1 VPTAKWPRHHPH
13 PPSAHLSPTLRPPF
27 AHHSPSGHVCAP
39 LVLLAANCT
48 AIIVPVVVAAADM
61 AAFCFH
67 LRLRLV
73 WFWPLPS
80 AGSPSPRGPSATHS
94 STHPPSDA
102 CIKVCSGKMP
112 SRNCYECHHHRRQKG
127 GTGPGTGAS
136 VHSKKSVYYHKLTEI
151 INNLLDKWSVVTIHG
166 ASSWSASKPTH
177 FLDLLRIP
185 EVLWL

>member
-1 VPTAKWPRHHPH
+1 MPTAKWPRHHPH
-13 PPSAHLSPTLRPPF
+13 PPSAHLLPTLRPPF
-27 AHHSPSGHVCAP
+27 AHHPPSGRVCAP

-112 SRNCYECHHHRRQKG
+112 SRNCYECPHHRRQRRQKVEWAQEQEHRY
-127 GTGPGTGAS
+127 TQ
-136 VHSKKSVYYHKLTEI
+136 KKSVYYHKLTGM
-151 INNLLDKWSVVTIHG
+151 INYLID
-166 ASSWSASKPTH
+166 
-177 FLDLLRIP
+177 
-185 EVLWL
+185 

>member
-1 VPTAKWPRHHPH
+1 MAKA
-13 PPSAHLSPTLRPPF
+13 PSAPTIRPPF

-112 SRNCYECHHHRRQKG
+112 SRNCYECHHHRRQRRQKVERAQEQEHRY
-127 GTGPGTGAS
+127 TQ
-136 VHSKKSVYYHKLTEI
+136 KKSVYYHKLTEI
-151 INNLLDKWSVVTIHG
+151 INNLLDKWLVVTIHG
-166 ASSWSASKPTH
+166 ASSWSASKPTL

-185 EVLWL
+185 EMLWL